1 MRRIWALW
9 SAVFSLALAACQSS
23 PSLHDDTLCTLR
35 IIEVSEATRAHLRA
49 PLEGEAGLP
58 DGYMQFLRDLAA
70 HNTKIRTHCGV

>member
-1 MRRIWALW
+1 
-9 SAVFSLALAACQSS
+9 
-23 PSLHDDTLCTLR
+23 LHDDTLCTLR